1 MPTTRYY
8 NVPGHQHIQL
18 LAPGRH
24 ATAPEPEPT
33 MLAPDTT
40 LDAALDAAPN
50 TAQRVDPLVRQAL
63 GAAFGGY
70 DPAVMTASRFSTSV
84 RTHIRAYRR
93 AQLQLRAHTRN
104 AAVLPT
110 QHVRVITCHS
120 GEAGEFYGTVD
131 KGGRRLAF
139 AAKMADGK
147 LQSFKILEP
156 PARKASQT
164 ASHAR
169 TRVLPS
175 V

>member
-8 NVPGHQHIQL
+8 SVPGHQHIQL
-18 LAPGRH
+18 LAPERG
-24 ATAPEPEPT
+24 TPTPKPAPPVLE
-33 MLAPDTT
+33 PDT
-40 LDAALDAAPN
+40 ALSATPQTN
-50 TAQRVDPLVRQAL
+50 QRVDPLVRQAIS
-63 GAAFGGY
+63 AAFGGY
-70 DPAVMTASRFSTSV
+70 DPTVMTASRFSTSV

-104 AAVLPT
+104 TAVLPT

-120 GEAGEFYGTVD
+120 GEAGEFYGTVE

-156 PARKASQT
+156 PARNTSQT
-164 ASHAR
+164 APQALTR
-169 TRVLPS
+169 TLPS